1 MWYWSMTTTLWGLL
15 LTDSCWAWPFKEEM
29 DRDYDKGRPV
39 DYPEIRKPAAVGV
52 IAIES
57 RIYVASS
64 IKSGDYINHH
74 GHEIVQA
81 AAPRNIWHGLV
92 NTFFVPPGSYRNG
105 LWLRNK
111 LLLITR
117 LRYRANENGKR
128 WTVKWGSYH
137 WQASREKEMVWLIF
151 GGCTCKPA
159 FKLNSEWQMA
169 LSSKKSSVR
178 HDFTIRSILG
188 RTIYALW

>member
-1 MWYWSMTTTLWGLL
+1 MGFQIYKAMPSDNREHTSFNWMTTMPSARPRGNNHLQTGPTPGMWYWSMTTTLWGLL

-81 AAPRNIWHGLV
+81 AAPRNI
-92 NTFFVPPGSYRNG
+92 
-105 LWLRNK
+105 
-111 LLLITR
+111 
-117 LRYRANENGKR
+117 
-128 WTVKWGSYH
+128 
-137 WQASREKEMVWLIF
+137 
-151 GGCTCKPA
+151 
-159 FKLNSEWQMA
+159 
-169 LSSKKSSVR
+169 
-178 HDFTIRSILG
+178 
-188 RTIYALW
+188 